1 MECVRAPHPDVVRS
15 CGLVAFAYV
24 ALVGHACPWKRG
36 VASLIVINGLLCH
49 LTQMCSCQRLDVV
62 ANAIII
68 VLLNATSP
76 DQPYL
81 YSRRSPFFSSGDSV
95 TDDQSVRGCTSLGC
109 SVWERTFLRTRDVYI
124 KVHPVAGRVCYR
136 RT

>member
-81 YSRRSPFFSSGDSV
+81 LLTTLAVLLIWRQCHGRPERAWLHVLGVEQRSCARV
-95 TDDQSVRGCTSLGC
+95 MYTSKC
-109 SVWERTFLRTRDVYI
+109 I
-124 KVHPVAGRVCYR
+124 Q
-136 RT
+136 